1 MRRAVLLLLVALG
14 GCADPNPPAVELST
28 QFTPP
33 GPSWLTAHNALT
45 SPAMKGACAIRVVE
59 VRDARADT
67 RSMGTI
73 GARMIDEPDSVA
85 WMRSGIDT
93 LKRDA
98 RISFADSGSKAM
110 DLKVEIVKAYM
121 LSITEAKT
129 TDIVVRIDYGGGAQP
144 EAVYRGTDTALNWNS
159 GSGETQSSFD
169 RAMAQLM
176 ASIDEDIV
184 ARCARM

>member
-1 MRRAVLLLLVALG
+1 MRRAVLLLLLALG
-14 GCADPNPPAVELST
+14 GCADPNPPAVELSAR
-28 QFTPP
+28 FTPP
-33 GPSWLTAHNALT
+33 SADWLTAHNALT
-45 SPAMKGACAIRVVE
+45 PAAMKGACAIRLVE
-59 VRDARADT
+59 VRDARADM

-85 WMRSGIDT
+85 WMRSGFDT

-98 RISFADSGSKAM
+98 RISFADGGKAM
-110 DLKVEIVKAYM
+110 DLKVEILKAYM

-129 TDIVVRIDYGGGAQP
+129 TNIVVRIDYGGAQP
-144 EAVYRGTDTALNWNS
+144 EGVYRGTDTGLNWAS